1 MNFGELAV
9 AVFGAGFGEPG
20 TAPGVVAV
28 DEDLLPDRWGAA
40 FAVEQ
45 EFSSSAERLRSASR
59 TARGL
64 RMALVGVEYRS
75 GVSMPP
81 ASQSPYQ
88 TSSHPGDVTP
98 PAPPQKSR
106 VGLIARIIGGVL
118 VLVVALLTTLALGG
132 RKLENS
138 YPKAEHILTVPRAL
152 VDGRYTLTRDDSTT
166 KGQTLARSWR
176 NSWDAEAVHGI
187 AALYHADKN
196 HGDQGDLAVT
206 AMYGRF
212 RNTAEVR
219 AQVLADNSASTTRV
233 KVLVPPK
240 EVTPSGSRIR
250 VDCEMVQRT
259 WANHATLAYPVCAW
273 ADGNT
278 WARVADMTYAT
289 IMNADLKAAART
301 TLRIRSEMMKPI
313 R

>member
-1 MNFGELAV
+1 
-9 AVFGAGFGEPG
+9 
-20 TAPGVVAV
+20 
-28 DEDLLPDRWGAA
+28 
-40 FAVEQ
+40 
-45 EFSSSAERLRSASR
+45 
-59 TARGL
+59 
-64 RMALVGVEYRS
+64 MALVSVEYRS

-88 TSSHPGDVTP
+88 TSSHPWGATP
-98 PAPPQKSR
+98 PAPPEKSR

-118 VLVVALLTTLALGG
+118 LLIVALLTTLALGG
-132 RKLENS
+132 KKLENS
-138 YPKAEHILTVPRAL
+138 YPRAEYVLTVPGAL
-152 VDGRYTLTRDDSTT
+152 VDGRYKLTRDDSTT
-166 KGQTLARSWR
+166 MGRTLASGWR
-176 NSWDAEAVHGI
+176 HSWDAKAVHGI
-187 AALYHADKN
+187 AAVYHADKD
-196 HGDQGDLAVT
+196 HGDQGNLDVT

-219 AQVLADNSASTTRV
+219 THVLAGNSASTTQA

-250 VDCEMVQRT
+250 VDCEVVQRT
-259 WANHATLAYPVCAW
+259 WANRATLAYPVCAW

-289 IMNADLKAAART
+289 IMNIDLKTAART